1 MNKQVNRV
9 TNAIADDIRSH
20 ERSQKIY
27 SLCFLAVLLLPL
39 LLVFVSYVLG
49 AHQLPS
55 LAELVPSKLSML
67 SIVGYVSTVTL
78 VYTILFLNERMT
90 VCLKVYSVTID
101 ELLDEC
107 VELQE
112 KLDESE
118 RRRKEAEALAKAYE
132 KMLSKEQRDIAE
144 ALAINAANRS
154 R

>member
-78 VYTILFLNERMT
+78 VYTILFLNKRMT

-101 ELLDEC
+101 EL
-107 VELQE
+107 
-112 KLDESE
+112 LDESE

>member
-1 MNKQVNRV
+1 
-9 TNAIADDIRSH
+9 
-20 ERSQKIY
+20 
-27 SLCFLAVLLLPL
+27 
-39 LLVFVSYVLG
+39 
-49 AHQLPS
+49 
-55 LAELVPSKLSML
+55 ML

-78 VYTILFLNERMT
+78 VYTILFLNKRMT

-112 KLDESE
+112 KLDDSE
-118 RRRKEAEALAKAYE
+118 RRRKGAEALAKAYE

>member
-55 LAELVPSKLSML
+55 LAELVLSML

-78 VYTILFLNERMT
+78 VYTILFLNKRMT

-112 KLDESE
+112 KLDDSE

-132 KMLSKEQRDIAE
+132 KMLSKEQRDTVE
-144 ALAINAANRS
+144 TLAIANSNRRS
-154 R
+154 

>member
-78 VYTILFLNERMT
+78 VYTILFLNKRMT

-101 ELLDEC
+101 ELLD
-107 VELQE
+107 Q
-112 KLDESE
+112 SE

>member
-55 LAELVPSKLSML
+55 LAELVPSIDRWLR
-67 SIVGYVSTVTL
+67 
-78 VYTILFLNERMT
+78 VYCHACIHDPLP
-90 VCLKVYSVTID
+90 
-101 ELLDEC
+101 
-107 VELQE
+107 
-112 KLDESE
+112 
-118 RRRKEAEALAKAYE
+118 
-132 KMLSKEQRDIAE
+132 
-144 ALAINAANRS
+144 
-154 R
+154 